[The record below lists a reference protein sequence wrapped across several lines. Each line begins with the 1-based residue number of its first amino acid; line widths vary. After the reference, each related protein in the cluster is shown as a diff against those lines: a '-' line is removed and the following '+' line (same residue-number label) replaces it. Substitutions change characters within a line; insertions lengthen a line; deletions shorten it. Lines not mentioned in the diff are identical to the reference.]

1 MKNDLKFKILLIL
14 ISVFSFSP
22 SVYAATCGAGS
33 DANVSELQGYTQI
46 YQLDILSNAN
56 YATNTPAYG
65 IDNSATTIDNGIT
78 RIGYYLELQKDGSC
92 ETEWVWVS
100 MDAFTQNLGEI
111 GVPVSSAGVTW
122 QQSID
127 NMNVESNVVGVV
139 TGTDISTGNMEFWH
153 HCYTRG
159 NDTSV
164 LNARDDF
171 FDFGDSLR
179 ADRTSC
185 HGSMQVHNYGEAQT
199 LFAFNAW
206 DSNRIDSIG
215 IGNNTGGHPDWTFA
229 DNIDDYTLRS
239 IEVWV
244 QPLNLAVLDLNAN
257 GGINPDTGNAWQ
269 VGDVDQVYEVA
280 RYASSTQDANG
291 NITIID
297 DNLSLFIE
305 GNLWQKINFPYTVT
319 KNTVIEFDFQS
330 TEQGEIHAIG
340 FDDDLSQSE
349 DRTFM
354 LYGTQSWGITDFDNY
369 SGSGVTHYTIPVGQF
384 YTGNFDHLFF
394 INDNDD
400 NPTGNSTY
408 SNIVV
413 YEATNIDPEID
424 QGCDA
429 NTGLLNAVGIK
440 INNAGTDVQINTT
453 TEALAI
459 HAAWLADGSPST
471 GLIDN
476 GKYNVEASGSSTVD
490 RIDFGGSE
498 HDFTGTLA
506 YPGNSNGVNGSNF
519 VVYTSGILSLPAG
532 DYTIYVESD
541 DGFSF
546 VMDTIAGDSVSFN
559 KFGSSNSGDANKLR
573 FENPTGNSNTGG
585 SFTLSQYSSFDIA
598 AMFFERGGGDYLEIS
613 ISNDIR
619 TSAAPS
625 GYEILSAGALN
636 GKVQF
641 GGCLIDHYEII
652 HDGQGL
658 TCAVEPVTIKAC
670 MNSDCSTLSSDEIT
684 LDLQAT
690 NTSTTTTKKSVTFI
704 GSTDLVGV
712 NFSHTIA
719 ETLSL
724 SLANATVIA
733 TEPLVCDDSSGAS
746 CNIVFSDTGF
756 IFGNDNNSSPIIP
769 TQLSG
774 KPSDTGF
781 NAENLFIQAVRTDD
795 NTGSC
800 TGVFPDGGDVPINL
814 SYTCH
819 GDSSACTS
827 NLELTN
833 NATPKSITTNV
844 TEQSLRFDSNSTAY
858 FTLNYPDAGKLTIN
872 AQKDIDVDGLGDIK
886 SFNSSSNAFV
896 VRPFGVQLDFSQDTN
911 SANALASSTSE
922 SDFKKAGET
931 FSLRAIAKQW
941 VAGQDVDN
949 DGVPDFFAGSFTD
962 LSANAIAN
970 HFDNEQL
977 SVIRTLFLPDPT
989 TANVGALTTETSNT
1003 FNGSILDNNYNFSEV
1018 GIIHLSASLTD
1029 SDYIGGGDI
1038 QGYIANVGRFTPA
1051 YFIQTVDS
1059 HGSLNGNH
1067 GPDAACIIN
1076 DWAYSGQETDSDG
1089 SIRYDSLSAPK
1100 ALITAYNAAGNIT
1113 ENYTASGFMKLEAAD
1128 VTIDEP
1134 KEDFEKP
1141 RITPDVIDEKVN
1153 IASQM
1158 SEGDLSS
1165 TVDAGVLSY
1174 EFNLTDNFI
1183 YEHNEHSLY
1192 APFPAKI
1199 PFVVSQVEDEDGIN
1213 LYSGSDVSIMATELI
1228 LTEGV
1233 EVLFGRWKIENSFG
1247 PETSNLLMP
1256 MSVEEY
1262 NGTAF
1267 ITNVEESCINGT
1279 LGNKFTSG
1287 AVGSGGLSVWDYR
1300 LVDINT
1306 SDNLLTSDSNASVS
1320 ADNTFENG
1328 IYREFFL
1335 SAPLGNKQGSLN
1347 VEYQVPP
1354 WLQFD
1359 WDGDGTHDNNP
1370 FATATFGV
1378 FRGND
1383 RIIYIRE
1390 VFN

>member
-1 MKNDLKFKILLIL
+1 MKNDLKFKIFLIL

-46 YQLDILSNAN
+46 YQLDIPSNAN
-56 YATNTPAYG
+56 YGTNTPVYG
-65 IDNSATTIDNGIT
+65 IDNSATTIDNGIA

-100 MDAFTQNLGEI
+100 MNAFTQNLGEI
-111 GVPVSSAGVTW
+111 GVPVSSTGVTW

-127 NMNVESNVVGVV
+127 NMNVESNVAGVV
-139 TGTDISTGNMEFWH
+139 TGTDISTGNIEFWH
-153 HCYTRG
+153 HCYTRE
-159 NDTSV
+159 NDTFV
-164 LNARDDF
+164 LNASDDV

-185 HGSMQVHNYGEAQT
+185 HGSMQVHNYSEAQT

-215 IGNNTGGHPDWTFA
+215 IGNNTGGNPDWTFA

-244 QPLNLAVLDLNAN
+244 QPQNLAVLDLNAN

-280 RYASSTQDANG
+280 RYASSTQDASG
-291 NITIID
+291 NITITD
-297 DNLSLFIE
+297 ANLSLFIE

-319 KNTVIEFDFQS
+319 ENTVIEFDFQS

-354 LYGTQSWGITDFDNY
+354 LYGTQSWGISDFDNY

-394 INDNDD
+394 INDDDD
-400 NPTGNSTY
+400 NPTRNSTF

-413 YEATNIDPEID
+413 YEASNIDPEIG

-440 INNAGTDVQINTT
+440 INNAGTDVQIDNS

-459 HAAWLADGSPST
+459 HAAWLAAGSPST

-476 GKYNVEASGSSTVD
+476 EKYNVSASGSSTVE

-559 KFGSSNSGDANKLR
+559 KFGSSNSGDANELR
-573 FENPTGNSNTGG
+573 FEEPTGNSNTGG

-613 ISNDIR
+613 ITNDIR

-625 GYEILSAGALN
+625 GYEILSAGALS

-704 GSTDLVGV
+704 GSTELVGV
-712 NFSHTIA
+712 NFSHTFA

-733 TEPLVCDDSSGAS
+733 TEPLVCDDSSGTS
-746 CNIVFSDTGF
+746 CNIAFSDTGF
-756 IFGNDNNSSPIIP
+756 IFGNNNNSSPIIP

-941 VAGQDVDN
+941 AAGQDVDN
-949 DGVPDFFAGSFTD
+949 DGVPDDFSD
-962 LSANAIAN
+962 LSGNSTANN
-970 HFDNEQL
+970 FDNEQL
-977 SVIRTLFLPDPT
+977 SVTRTLFLPDPT
-989 TANVGALTTETSNT
+989 TANIGVLTTETSNT

-1051 YFIQTVDS
+1051 YFIQTVES

-1100 ALITAYNAAGNIT
+1100 ALITPYNTAGTIT
-1113 ENYTASGFMKLEAAD
+1113 ENYTASGFMKLEAGD
-1128 VTIDEP
+1128 ISVDLPT
-1134 KEDFEKP
+1134 EDFEQP
-1141 RITPDVIDEKVN
+1141 RIAPDVIDEKVN
-1153 IASQM
+1153 IAAQL
-1158 SEGDLSS
+1158 SEGDLSA
-1165 TVDAGVLSY
+1165 TADAGVLNY
-1174 EFNLTDNFI
+1174 EFNSTDNFI
-1183 YEHNEHSLY
+1183 YEHNQHSLY

-1199 PFVVSQVEDEDGIN
+1199 PFIISQIEDEDGIN
-1213 LYSGSDVSIMATELI
+1213 LYDGSDTAIIATELI

-1233 EVLFGRWKIENSFG
+1233 EVRFGRWRIENGFG

-1256 MSVEEY
+1256 MSIEEY
-1262 NGTAF
+1262 NGTSF
-1267 ITNVEESCINGT
+1267 ITNSDESCISGT

-1287 AVGSGGLSVWDYR
+1287 TVGSGGLSLWDYR
-1300 LVDINT
+1300 LVDTNT
-1306 SDNLLTSDSNASVS
+1306 SDNLLTSDSSASIS
-1320 ADNTFENG
+1320 TGTFFQNG
-1328 IYREFFL
+1328 IYQEFFL
-1335 SAPLGNKQGSLN
+1335 SAPQGNKQGSFNL
-1347 VEYQVPP
+1347 EYQVPV

-1359 WDGDGTHDNNP
+1359 WDGDSLHDNNP

-1383 RIIYIRE
+1383 RIIYTRE